1 MKDFI
6 GRELTAGTKVV
17 VVYHP
22 EPYKFSIEKA
32 TVCEGGTEKRMVLTL
47 ENGKTYRQMSRYDE
61 NVGDIIFP
69 RVTVYDDKYSDTAE
83 NRDMFGQPF
92 DIGSRVAYMLPI
104 ELANTCKG
112 YGYGEITKITPKTV
126 TLKVGDKL
134 LRKNRNK
141 IIVSN

>member
-1 MKDFI
+1 MTYCGTACIKPTTHNRIFAKNVYRFPIHKEIIWLNVI
-6 GRELTAGTKVV
+6 GKIKIVI
-17 VVYHP
+17 H
-22 EPYKFSIEKA
+22 
-32 TVCEGGTEKRMVLTL
+32 
-47 ENGKTYRQMSRYDE
+47 YD
-61 NVGDIIFP
+61 
-69 RVTVYDDKYSDTAE
+69 K
-83 NRDMFGQPF
+83 MFGQPF
-92 DIGSRVAYMLPI
+92 DIGSKVAYMLPI